1 LFVILHL
8 WIWCDSFIHEN
19 LFQENKRGGPYD
31 YSQEPV
37 LSADVGGTNIL
48 LGSWIWPA
56 IIAVFLGVLLLL
68 QSFSAEQEI
77 AVLSWTEVG
86 NLSVVFAALRRPGLP
101 AMLS

>member
-1 LFVILHL
+1 MITVKSQF
-8 WIWCDSFIHEN
+8 
-19 LFQENKRGGPYD
+19 FQLTLAALTFFL
-31 YSQEPV
+31 V
-37 LSADVGGTNIL
+37 LGTL
-48 LGSWIWPA
+48 SMIWPA

-86 NLSVVFAALRRPGLP
+86 NLSVVFAALRRPGPP

>member
-1 LFVILHL
+1 MITVKSQFFQLTLAALTFFV
-8 WIWCDSFIHEN
+8 
-19 LFQENKRGGPYD
+19 
-31 YSQEPV
+31 V
-37 LSADVGGTNIL
+37 LGTL
-48 LGSWIWPA
+48 SMIWPA

-86 NLSVVFAALRRPGLP
+86 NLSVVFAALRRPDLP